1 MESDNWAGVVLRWG
15 ETGRIVWRL
24 MRCHII
30 PRKMGAD
37 ADMFGGRQVMEIPRV
52 DSIGASTAVSTP
64 TPSNENDMAVREVV
78 TAVHEVNKSELMGEG
93 RQLKFSRDPDTH
105 RPVIQI
111 IDQSTGDVI
120 DQIPPETLLQ
130 LAQQLK

>member
-1 MESDNWAGVVLRWG
+1 
-15 ETGRIVWRL
+15 
-24 MRCHII
+24 
-30 PRKMGAD
+30 
-37 ADMFGGRQVMEIPRV
+37 MEIPRF
-52 DSIGASTAVSTP
+52 DSIGTSAGANIP
-64 TPSNENDMAVREVV
+64 TLSNENDMAAREVV

-93 RQLKFSRDPDTH
+93 RQLTFSRDPQTR

-120 DQIPPETLLQ
+120 DQIPQETLLQ